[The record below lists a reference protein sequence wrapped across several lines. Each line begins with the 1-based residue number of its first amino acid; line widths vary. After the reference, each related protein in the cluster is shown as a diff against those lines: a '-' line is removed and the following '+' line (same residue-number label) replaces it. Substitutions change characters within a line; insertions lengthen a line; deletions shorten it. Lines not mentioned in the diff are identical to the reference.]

1 MTPLAENVQSPDRR
15 AEILTVA
22 TDLFLAHGFAATS
35 MAALAKAV
43 GVQKASLYHH
53 FPSKEALFVACVT
66 EGYEA
71 TVRRLEALRAD
82 GALDDAARIRATM
95 EELYRINLET
105 SVGRMAPL
113 ISEVAQD
120 IPAVAA
126 TFHGG
131 FITRQYD
138 IVRGMVEDGIARGS
152 FAAVDPL
159 GMQHLIFGP
168 IITLSLSREMTAGF
182 ADRDAL
188 YPVERIRA
196 SHVDLILRLL
206 LGQTAGPSG
215 QGARQPPAGA

>member
-1 MTPLAENVQSPDRR
+1 MTHAAENVQSLDRR
-15 AEILTVA
+15 AEILSVA
-22 TDLFLAHGFAATS
+22 TDLFLAHGFAGTS
-35 MAALAKAV
+35 MSALARAV

-53 FPSKEALFVACVT
+53 FASKEDLFIACVT

-71 TVRRLEALRAD
+71 TVRRLDALRAD
-82 GALDDAARIRATM
+82 PCLTDPDRIRATM
-95 EELYRINLET
+95 DELYRINLDT
-105 SVGRMAPL
+105 NVGRMAPL

-120 IPAVAA
+120 IPSVAE

-152 FAAVDPL
+152 FDPVDPL

-168 IITLSLSREMTAGF
+168 VITLSLSREMTARF
-182 ADRDAL
+182 PDRDAL
-188 YPVERIRA
+188 YPVDRIRA

-206 LGQTAGPSG
+206 LGQRAG
-215 QGARQPPAGA
+215 